1 MNRKSKFIFLILAFF
16 LFSLI
21 LNQVSLA
28 SPEEEALGV
37 NFFHKPG
44 CPTCAKEEVFLEKL
58 EEKYP
63 EVKVNR
69 FSVLEEE
76 GANLLKGFYEDYNV
90 SRRDQGWVPITFIGE
105 RYFMSF
111 IDEET
116 TGKEMDDYIQGLLEG
131 EERKGTSSSRKDIAL
146 PVFGKIDFSNKHPLF
161 LSVLLGALDG
171 FNACAMV
178 ALGFLLA
185 VLIATGIRRRVIL
198 IGGTFIL
205 VSGVVYFFFIT
216 AWLNLFLYFT
226 NIKFVTLLVGVVII
240 LFSISLLRD
249 YFRKV
254 VCKVCEVGT
263 GKKSALTRFQEKLFE
278 KMEKFSSGQ
287 VSLPLA
293 LLGISIVAA
302 GINTVEL
309 VCSLGLPVAFTK
321 ILTSYNLSPF
331 SYYFYILVYVIFY
344 MIDDFLIFLIAVFT
358 LRITQASQ
366 KYLRAIKLISGL
378 LLLALGLIMIIK
390 PEFLS
395 F

>member
-1 MNRKSKFIFLILAFF
+1 MNRKSKFIFLILSFF
-16 LFSLI
+16 IFSLI
-21 LNQVSLA
+21 LNQA
-28 SPEEEALGV
+28 SFASSKEEALGV
-37 NFFHKPG
+37 SFFYKPG
-44 CPTCAKEEVFLEKL
+44 CPTCAREEVFLEKL

-63 EVKVNR
+63 QVKVGR
-69 FSVLEEE
+69 FSVFEEE
-76 GANLLKGFYEDYNV
+76 GANLLKKFYEDYNV
-90 SRRDQGWVPITFIGE
+90 SRQDQGWVPITFVGE

-116 TGKEMDDYIQGLLEG
+116 TGEEIDDYIQGLLEG
-131 EERKGTSSSRKDIAL
+131 EEREGTSSSRKGITL
-146 PVFGKIDFSNKHPLF
+146 PILGKIDFSNKNPLF
-161 LSVLLGALDG
+161 LSILLGALDG
-171 FNACAMV
+171 FNACAMI

-185 VLIATGIRRRVIL
+185 VLVGTGMRRRIIL

-205 VSGVVYFFFIT
+205 VSGIVYFLFIS
-216 AWLNLFLYFT
+216 AWLNLFLSLSNVRFIT
-226 NIKFVTLLVGVVII
+226 VVIGVVVI
-240 LFSISLLRD
+240 LFAIGVLRD

-254 VCKVCEVGT
+254 VCKICEVGT
-263 GKKSALTRFQEKLFE
+263 GKKSILTRFQEKLFE
-278 KMEKFSSGQ
+278 KMEKFSTGQ

-293 LLGISIVAA
+293 LLGVAIVAV
-302 GINTVEL
+302 GINTIEL

-321 ILTSYNLSPF
+321 ILTSYNLPSF

-358 LRITQASQ
+358 LRITQVSQ

-390 PEFLS
+390 PEILS